1 MGANLDSKIE
11 LNALNSLSQK
21 EIDLGA
27 DYDDE
32 FLNLYENVIKEAD
45 VIRDKPANFVPK
57 TNRQKVSDKKRIVL
71 VESIVTD
78 DDEAF
83 VRNLYIKV
91 LGREP
96 DKSGHDNLIAKLNAD
111 KSIDRENIIYS
122 FWKTPE
128 GQKRNIEVVGFHKV
142 YMDELLTHEGKDFV
156 EHAFFQIL
164 GRKCDEQNAKNY
176 LNAMVKE
183 GKSKEEIIRIIKDSD
198 ECKRRKVTIE
208 GFEKAY
214 KSRKRKEKIL
224 AKPVI
229 GNAVLAVYN
238 ILHINRRLTEINDRI
253 TKTDLK
259 QSEKIEDLSNRID
272 YIREDY
278 STVDKDFN
286 KVKES
291 FSETENR
298 LRTEMDKNLI
308 RLEKNEYQIGVLS
321 NLDVT
326 QEYIEKLNMLLS
338 SSMTVWGP
346 RERLHISKRAS
357 VYTCFF
363 NTNSGEITVGDYT
376 FAGSGVSILAG
387 SHDKNLKGL
396 VRRDADETEGFDIKI
411 GNGVWLGSNA
421 TILGPATIGDNAVI
435 AAGAVVTPGTV
446 VPENTVYG
454 GIPAKQIGD
463 KLVFDEGI
471 SDSLIKAFERKDG
484 ILFTEGWSEKNIFIY
499 EGVGTVGYHL
509 LDKEGKVLIKSG
521 KYSLKYAFVE
531 DKNVKLEIDGGEKET
546 FELSE
551 KEGILD
557 FEVKDD
563 EEKKGYRFVTFNID
577 SSREDFALMIFRK

>member
-1 MGANLDSKIE
+1 MGADLDSKIE
-11 LNALNSLSQK
+11 LNAMNSLNQK

-32 FLNLYENVIKEAD
+32 LLGIYENIIKEAD

-57 TNRQKVSDKKRIVL
+57 TNRQKKSDKKRIVL

-96 DKSGHDNLIAKLNAD
+96 DKAGHDNLIARLAADKNAD
-111 KSIDRENIIYS
+111 RESIIYS
-122 FWKTPE
+122 FWQTPE
-128 GQKRNIEVVGFHKV
+128 GKNRNIEVVGFHKV
-142 YMDELLTHEGKDFV
+142 YMDELLSHDGEDFV
-156 EHAFFQIL
+156 MHAFYQIL
-164 GRKCDEQNAKNY
+164 GRKCEEQDTKNY
-176 LNAMVKE
+176 LNAMNRE
-183 GKSKEEIIRIIKDSD
+183 GKSKEEIIRIIKDSE

-214 KSRKRKEKIL
+214 KSRKKKEKIL
-224 AKPVI
+224 AKPII
-229 GNAVLAVYN
+229 GNAVLSLWN
-238 ILHINRRLTEINDRI
+238 IIHINRKLTELNDRI
-253 TKTDLK
+253 AKSESR
-259 QSEKIEDLSNRID
+259 QSDKIGEINNSIEDMREEYLADADGIYQLKKELNEKEKL
-272 YIREDY
+272 IR
-278 STVDKDFN
+278 S
-286 KVKES
+286 
-291 FSETENR
+291 
-298 LRTEMDKNLI
+298 EMDKNI
-308 RLEKNEYQIGVLS
+308 VRLEKAEYDLGVLT
-321 NLDVT
+321 NLNVT

-338 SSMTVWGP
+338 SNMTVWGP

-363 NTNSGEITVGDYT
+363 NTNSGDITVGDYT
-376 FAGSGVSILAG
+376 FAGSNVSILAG

-435 AAGAVVTPGTV
+435 AAGAVVVPGTT

-463 KLVFDEGI
+463 NLVFDEGI
-471 SDSLIKAFERKDG
+471 NDALIKALERKDG
-484 ILFTEGWSEKNIFIY
+484 ILFTEGWSEKNLFFY
-499 EGVGTVGYHL
+499 EGVGTIGYHL
-509 LDKEGKVLIKSG
+509 YDKEGKVLLKTG
-521 KYSLKYAFVE
+521 DYSLKYAFVE
-531 DKNVKLEIDGGEKET
+531 DRNVKLEIDGGEKKT

-551 KEGILD
+551 KEGCLD

-563 EEKKGYRFVTFNID
+563 ESKKGCRFVTFNID
-577 SSREDFALMIFRK
+577 SAREDFALMIFRK